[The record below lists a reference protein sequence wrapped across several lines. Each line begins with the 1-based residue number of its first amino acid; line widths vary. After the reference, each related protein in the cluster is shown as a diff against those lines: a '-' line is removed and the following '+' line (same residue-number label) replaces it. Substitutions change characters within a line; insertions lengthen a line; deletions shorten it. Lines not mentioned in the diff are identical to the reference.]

1 MRMKVV
7 KDKVEQSLSQQL
19 ADLGIDDIDL
29 EKVVY
34 DPEYRRAVI
43 RRLNA
48 AKRRCKP
55 DAR

>member
-1 MRMKVV
+1 M
-7 KDKVEQSLSQQL
+7 KDKVEQSLSEQL
-19 ADLGIDDIDL
+19 AELGIEDIDL

-48 AKRRCKP
+48 AKRRRTP

>member
-1 MRMKVV
+1 MRRKAV

-19 ADLGIDDIDL
+19 AELGIDDIDL

-48 AKRRCKP
+48 AKRRCTP